1 MTTPSGG
8 RHTEREIIDS
18 RQEYDIL
25 IPPPTLVLQQPY
37 LKIASCLSAFVCV
50 VHAVSLDL
58 YAGFGEGQRL
68 SHMLG
73 NMVVSWVSYTL
84 RADLRMC

>member
-25 IPPPTLVLQQPY
+25 IPPPTLFLQQPY

-50 VHAVSLDL
+50 WFMLCHLTYMQDSGRVNGCHTHVEEH
-58 YAGFGEGQRL
+58 GCFMGEL
-68 SHMLG
+68 HI
-73 NMVVSWVSYTL
+73 
-84 RADLRMC
+84 AC